1 MSQTKTKLPQVSR
14 ALRPKSH
21 TDNTSVCL
29 MDSGGDKLVTSKPIR
44 KRKYSR
50 IFRIATYNVRSLST
64 EEKLLELQ
72 EILEKVNWDVIG
84 MSEVRRRGEE
94 WISLRSGHILYHIGE
109 TDNSMGGVGFLINR
123 KHAADIISITS
134 ISKRVAYVII
144 RLNSKLKMKIIQAY
158 APTSTAEVEEIDQ
171 FYEDINGALTVPGC
185 SQTFLV
191 GDFNAKV
198 SKRMDEAEDVIGP
211 FGIGLRNE
219 RGSTLVNFLL
229 QHRLYLM
236 NSFFQKKEHRR
247 WTWISPDGQTKNEID
262 FIISNKKNVVTD
274 VTVLNSCTIG
284 SDHRMVRATVRIDL
298 KGERSKMVRR
308 NINIKWTPPNN
319 DSSYADSVTAA
330 LEEITL
336 NNHLDIETLNSNII
350 KAMKEAEKQHCKQ
363 IQEKQQK
370 LTQNTKNMISSRE
383 EMLKQD
389 NRNSEDLRELNKRI
403 SKEIRKDIR
412 RFNTESIRQ
421 TIEENKSMK
430 VLRRKLSNGKREI
443 FKLKDDQG
451 VATTNREKLL
461 RITENFYTELYTSN
475 HQQTN
480 NSKQHLCK
488 ELINQGS
495 EDIPEITL
503 EEIRNS
509 LKEMKNNK
517 APGEDGVV
525 IEAVKLGGE
534 TLLKWIKNLFNLCL
548 ENGIIPSQWNNA
560 ITILLHKKGDIT
572 ELENY
577 RPISLLCHLY
587 KLFTKIIAKRLER
600 KLDFYQSREQAGFR
614 KGYGTNDHLQA
625 IKVLIEKSVEY
636 NRPLVLVFV
645 DFHKAF
651 DTVELSSIIAAL
663 EQCRIDYRYTRLIE
677 YIYSNATTTVKL
689 HETTEKIKI
698 SRGVRQGDTISP
710 KLFIAVLEYAMK
722 SLSWE
727 DKGVNIDGERLTH
740 LRFAD
745 DIVIVSDNIGD
756 AKQMLEEMVRAS
768 SQVGLRINAGKTQ
781 IMTNLV
787 LAQNIRI
794 GDSDIKE
801 THMYKYLG
809 HEIQIGKNNQT
820 HEIQRRIGLGWA
832 AFGKLRETFKS
843 DIPICLK
850 RKVYEQCV
858 LPVMT
863 YGAET
868 LTLTK
873 KTAENLRVAQRAM
886 ERAMLGITRRDRIPN
901 NTIRQRTKTKDI
913 VEYVARMKW
922 RWAGHVARTSND
934 RWTRRLL
941 EWRPREDRRNRGRPP
956 TRWTDDVKRI
966 AGNWMMTAQNR
977 MTWRNLEEAYVQ
989 QWTTMAT

>member
-1 MSQTKTKLPQVSR
+1 MSQTKIKLPQASR
-14 ALRPKSH
+14 AISPESH

-29 MDSGGDKLVTSKPIR
+29 TDSGGDKLVTSKLIQ
-44 KRKYSR
+44 KRKYSKN
-50 IFRIATYNVRSLST
+50 FKIATYNVRSLST

-72 EILEKVNWDVIG
+72 EVLEKVNWDIIG
-84 MSEVRRRGEE
+84 MSEIRRRGEE
-94 WISLRSGHILYHIGE
+94 WMTLKSGHMLYHMGE
-109 TDNSMGGVGFLINR
+109 TDNSTGGVGFLINR
-123 KHAADIISITS
+123 KLVSDIISITS
-134 ISKRVAYVII
+134 ISKRVAYLTL
-144 RLNSKLKMKIIQAY
+144 RLNSKLRMKVIQAY
-158 APTSTAEVEEIDQ
+158 APTSAAEEEEIDQ
-171 FYEDINGALTVPGC
+171 FYDDINRALTDSAC
-185 SQTFLV
+185 RHTFLI

-198 SKRMDEAEDVIGP
+198 SKRMDEVEEVIGS
-211 FGIGLRNE
+211 FGLGIRND
-219 RGSTLVNFLL
+219 RGNTLINFLS

-262 FIISNKKNVVTD
+262 FIISNKKEVVTD
-274 VTVLNSCTIG
+274 VTVLNNCTIG
-284 SDHRMVRATVRIDL
+284 SDHRMVRATVSIDL
-298 KGERSKMVRR
+298 KRERSKMVRK
-308 NINIKWTPPNN
+308 NKNTKWTPPKS

-330 LEEITL
+330 LEESTL
-336 NNHLDIETLNSNII
+336 NNQLDIETINSNII
-350 KAMKEAEKQHCKQ
+350 KAVKEAEKQHCKQ
-363 IQEKQQK
+363 INEKQQK
-370 LTQNTKNMISSRE
+370 LTQDTKNLISLRR
-383 EMLKQD
+383 EMLKQND
-389 NRNSEDLRELNKRI
+389 RNSEELRQLNKRI
-403 SKEIRKDIR
+403 SKEIRRDVRK
-412 RFNTESIRQ
+412 FNTESIRQ
-421 TIEENKSMK
+421 TIEDNKNMK
-430 VLRRKLSNGKREI
+430 VLRRKLSHGKREI
-443 FKLKDDQG
+443 FKLKDNQG

-475 HQQTN
+475 HLQTC
-480 NSKQHLCK
+480 NSNRRLCK
-488 ELINQGS
+488 EIINQGS

-509 LKEMKNNK
+509 LSEMKNNK

-525 IEAVKLGGE
+525 IEAVQIGGE
-534 TLLKWIKNLFNLCL
+534 TLLKWIRDLFNFCL

-560 ITILLHKKGDIT
+560 IMILLHKKGDIT

-587 KLFTKIIAKRLER
+587 KLFTKIIAKRLEG

-625 IKVLIEKSVEY
+625 MKVLIEKSVEY
-636 NRPLVLVFV
+636 NRPLALVFV

-651 DTVELSSIIAAL
+651 DTVELASIIAAL

-689 HETTEKIKI
+689 HETTGKIKVG
-698 SRGVRQGDTISP
+698 RGVRQGDTISP

-727 DKGVNIDGERLTH
+727 NRGINIDGERLTH

-745 DIVIVSDNIGD
+745 DIVLISDNIGN
-756 AKQMLEEMVRAS
+756 AKQMLEELVGAS
-768 SQVGLRINAGKTQ
+768 LKVGLRINTSKTQ

-787 LAQNIRI
+787 LAQSIRI

-801 THMYKYLG
+801 THLYKYLG

-820 HEIQRRIGLGWA
+820 NEIQRRIGLGWA

-858 LPVMT
+858 LPVIT

-868 LTLTK
+868 LTFTK
-873 KTAENLRVAQRAM
+873 KSAENLRVAQRAM
-886 ERAMLGITRRDRIPN
+886 ERAMLGITKRDRIPN
-901 NTIRQRTKTKDI
+901 NTIRQRTKIKDI
-913 VEYVARMKW
+913 VEYVTRMKW
-922 RWAGHVARTSND
+922 RWAGHVARSSND
-934 RWTRRLL
+934 RWTKRLM
-941 EWRPREDRRNRGRPP
+941 EWRPRADKRSRGRPP
-956 TRWTDDVKRI
+956 TRWNDDLKRI
-966 AGNWMMTAQNR
+966 AGNWIMTAQNR
-977 MTWRNLEEAYVQ
+977 ETWRNLEEAYVQ
-989 QWTTMAT
+989 QWTMTAT